1 MSEQSPQVKAGF
13 GNAAMRMLHYI
24 ELASN
29 TLLAAWYVPLPLRAG
44 GPRRGIMNHLQ
55 PCEHCARNIILS
67 SNSGTGD
74 QLLRQSPQMSG
85 FLLTAIIMSEETV
98 KYDAIV
104 IGSGAAGGMAAKC
117 LTDGGATVL
126 VLEAGPELPATR
138 WRDQKPSPQAFAAQK
153 RRQPIQS
160 QSLSYNNH
168 NCHLFIDDIENPY
181 SVAADENFTWI
192 RSRLAGGRTLLW
204 SRFALRMSADEFT
217 SARQDGFGACWPI
230 TYDEIAPYYDRAET
244 LLGVY
249 GTRESLSAL
258 PDGSFLSVPT
268 PSFLTELRRRI
279 ESRFPQRHLIPAREV
294 AEDTG
299 LTDSNPPSYSSI
311 GSTLKHCNGAK
322 LTFRS
327 NSVVARIELD
337 HADHASGVQ
346 FIDRE
351 TGHWRAATAR
361 AILCCASTI
370 ETVRLLL
377 ASATREFTA
386 GLANTSGTLGH
397 FLMDHFGG
405 CRLVATGKLT
415 EQPTAARARGY
426 IPRFCNMGRER
437 ESFLRGYGLQ
447 TDFEVDHH
455 GNVILSL
462 GVFGEVLPYR
472 DNFIELDAQK
482 KDFCGLAVPKIH
494 FRYRDNEHRMARHA
508 QTTARELVEAM
519 GLAPVVVHDTL
530 LSPGTRAHEIGG
542 ARMGSCP
549 ENSVLN
555 RWNQCWDVSN
565 LFITDGSC
573 FPSAGYKGPTLT
585 IMALTARTCDHIL
598 GRLRT
603 GQL

>member
-1 MSEQSPQVKAGF
+1 MTMS
-13 GNAAMRMLHYI
+13 AA
-24 ELASN
+24 
-29 TLLAAWYVPLPLRAG
+29 
-44 GPRRGIMNHLQ
+44 
-55 PCEHCARNIILS
+55 
-67 SNSGTGD
+67 
-74 QLLRQSPQMSG
+74 
-85 FLLTAIIMSEETV
+85 TV

-117 LTDGGATVL
+117 LTDGGASVL
-126 VLEAGPELPATR
+126 VLEAGPEWPATR
-138 WRDQKPSPQAFAAQK
+138 WREQKLTPQAFAAQK

-160 QSLSYNNH
+160 QSLSYNNR

-181 SVAADENFTWI
+181 SVGANDNFIWI

-204 SRFALRMSADEFT
+204 SRFALRMSAEEFT
-217 SARQDGFGACWPI
+217 NTEQDGFGASWPI
-230 TYDEIAPYYDRAET
+230 TYEEIAPYYDRAET

-249 GTRESLSAL
+249 GTRENLPAL
-258 PDGSFLSVPT
+258 PDGSFLSAPT

-279 ESRFPQRHLIPAREV
+279 ESRFPERHLIRAREV

-299 LTDSNPPSYSSI
+299 ITDSNPPSHSSI
-311 GSTLKHCNGAK
+311 GSTLMRCDSAK
-322 LTFRS
+322 LSFRS
-327 NSVVARIELD
+327 NSVVARVELD
-337 HADHASGVQ
+337 RADHASGVL

-351 TGHWRAATAR
+351 TGQWRNATAR

-397 FLMDHFGG
+397 YLMDHFAG
-405 CRLVATGKLT
+405 CRLIARGKLA
-415 EQPTAARARGY
+415 EQPAASRARGY

-437 ESFLRGYGLQ
+437 ENFLRGYGFQ
-447 TDFEVDHH
+447 TDFEIDRRGSVL
-455 GNVILSL
+455 LSL
-462 GVFGEVLPYR
+462 GVFGEVLPYYE
-472 DNFIELDAQK
+472 NFIALDAEKQ
-482 KDFCGLAVPKIH
+482 DSCGLAVPKIH
-494 FRYRDNEHRMARHA
+494 FRYRDNEHLMALHS
-508 QTTARELVEAM
+508 QTSARELVEAM
-519 GLAPVVVHDTL
+519 GLAPIVIHDTL
-530 LSPGTRAHEIGG
+530 LPPGTRAHELGG
-542 ARMGSCP
+542 ARMGSNP

-573 FPSAGYKGPTLT
+573 FPSAGYQGPTLT

-598 GRLRT
+598 SRLRS